1 MSETSNVENSNQRE
15 IVSNNSFAETPSE
28 SITIPE
34 PSVSETH
41 NEPTTAEVSGETH
54 EGELP
59 EFAKRRLGKEQKKY
73 ERELGRL
80 RAELDAERA
89 RQSAPQPQ
97 SAPYL
102 GQGNSLYLDPLTG
115 KHVDVSTPEGQQ
127 LLRDRQEISQ
137 HLTAQESVQQ
147 ERQRKEVQDKLSAH
161 FQDSCEDAN
170 EKYPDFDRVMK
181 SSGINPAIA
190 WELATFPDPGEL
202 GYYIAS
208 NPREVERL
216 QRLPAYEM
224 KREIARHMADM
235 VKKNNITNAPAPIK
249 PVGTGAASPV
259 KHFAHKTIAELKAER
274 RAQLAGKSKR

>member
-28 SITIPE
+28 SVTIPE

-41 NEPTTAEVSGETH
+41 TESAPTEVNGEAN

-80 RAELDAERA
+80 RAELEAERS
-89 RQSAPQPQ
+89 RQSAPQQQPA
-97 SAPYL
+97 SYNP
-102 GQGNSLYLDPLTG
+102 GNAFYLDPLTG
-115 KHVDVSTPEGQQ
+115 EHIDTSTAEGQQ
-127 LLRDRQEISQ
+127 LLRDRQKISQ
-137 HLTAQESVQQ
+137 HLTAQENAQQ
-147 ERQRKEVQDKLSAH
+147 ERNQKEVQAKLSAH
-161 FQDSCEDAN
+161 FQDSFEDAH
-170 EKYPDFDRVMK
+170 EKYPDFEKTMK

-216 QRLPAYEM
+216 QRLPAYEL
-224 KREIARHMADM
+224 KREMARHMADM

-249 PVGTGAASPV
+249 PVGTGAANPV

-274 RAQLAGKSKR
+274 RAQLAGKSRR